1 MRLTTV
7 GLIATFILAILV
19 APPVTGGQQPAK
31 APRIG
36 VLMPALNPERTRNLA
51 AFRDALRD
59 LGWVEGQNLA
69 MEYRFAEQGLGQFPA
84 LAADLVRL
92 KVDVLVVGGGAPA
105 VRAAKEAT
113 STITV
118 VMVSAGALEAG
129 LIDSLAK
136 PGGNI
141 TGTVSVQAE
150 LMARRL
156 EILKEAM
163 PGIARL
169 AVLVTPRH
177 RSDAAL
183 RDTQHAAQALGV
195 ALHVQ
200 EVRSPDEFLSAFAAI
215 QQAGAEALLVS
226 ADVLSPHVRRR
237 WGPHVLRDEPAGV
250 LPTHGLLRRPHSER
264 HQARRFA
271 GGNALAVRA
280 GHQPQGGQ
288 SPGAHHSP
296 NCPVPGRR
304 GAPMTALELLVTLA
318 LSILVAPLAANAQP
332 AGQMPRL
339 GVLTLGPRT
348 PGGGL
353 DAFLLRPCS
362 SSRTR

>member
-226 ADVLSPHVRRR
+226 ADPFLF
-237 WGPHVLRDEPAGV
+237 
-250 LPTHGLLRRPHSER
+250 ER
-264 HQARRFA
+264 HVSIITALALQHRLPAMYFHRMYVDA
-271 GGNALAVRA
+271 GGLMYYGTNLREFYRRTAYYVDRILKGTKPADLPVETPWQFELVINLKAAKAL
-280 GHQPQGGQ
+280 GLTIP
-288 SPGAHHSP
+288 P
-296 NCPVPGRR
+296 
-304 GAPMTALELLVTLA
+304 T
-318 LSILVAPLAANAQP
+318 
-332 AGQMPRL
+332 
-339 GVLTLGPRT
+339 VLFQADEVLQ
-348 PGGGL
+348 
-353 DAFLLRPCS
+353 
-362 SSRTR
+362 